1 MTTFQDIVQMC
12 QSDGPYAYDESKKA
26 LFPTFEDWVETVRST
41 HYPEVEPG
49 EIPPQ
54 VNLETSNAF
63 YGALFLTC
71 TIMGVSYMHL
81 INALQKESNRDQE
94 MFLSLARAL
103 GQKLS
108 MQTSDQLDYSDIVTT
123 ALSVPSM
130 QDDATLIESNDAVLA
145 EGAWAA
151 AVSAASCVNSTIN
164 SKCSSIAL
172 TEHEHVTPLDSVFE
186 YFDFAQSKPCTYAG
200 HGKLYSQERL
210 MAANTFLHICA
221 GGHAMYEIRFR
232 YTVVDLLKVSNKSI
246 RAAIDFVRDAEKG
259 PSTRVGVY
267 KLQDEYTQIGVI
279 IDTNEYTF
287 IEKLMGLNP
296 SVEGIADLRQGLNKW
311 MTEYQQGVST
321 TFQYVNPQ
329 VHVCN
334 LQATYMAYNNEV
346 TRTALSLSF
355 MGSSDPLL
363 EDTYF
368 MPEVSIDL
376 TDAPFFKLTVKIS

>member
-1 MTTFQDIVQMC
+1 MC
-12 QSDGPYAYDESKKA
+12 QPEGPWAYDESKKA
-26 LFPTFEDWVETVRST
+26 LFPTFEVWVEAIRST
-41 HYPEVEPG
+41 HYPEVEPD
-49 EIPPQ
+49 EISPQ
-54 VNLETSNAF
+54 VNPETSNAF

-71 TIMGVSYMHL
+71 TAMGVSYVHL
-81 INALQKESNRDQE
+81 TNALQKEPNRSKE
-94 MFLSLARAL
+94 MFFSLARTL

-108 MQTSDQLDYSDIVTT
+108 IITPEHLDYGNIVDIASDMTP
-123 ALSVPSM
+123 AKG
-130 QDDATLIESNDAVLA
+130 DATLIESNDAILA
-145 EGAWAA
+145 EAAWAGA
-151 AVSAASCVNSTIN
+151 LSAASCLSSTIN
-164 SKCSSIAL
+164 TKCSSIAL
-172 TEHEHVTPLDSVFE
+172 TEHDHVTPLDTVFE
-186 YFDFAQSKPCTYAG
+186 YFEFAQSKPCTYAG

-221 GGHAMYEIRFR
+221 GGHAMYDIRFR
-232 YTVVDLLKVSNKSI
+232 YTVVDLAKVSNKSVHT
-246 RAAIDFVRDAEKG
+246 AINFAHDAEKG
-259 PSTRVGVY
+259 PSTRVGAY

-279 IDTNEYTF
+279 IDTSEYTF

-311 MTEYQQGVST
+311 MAEYQQGMSS

-329 VHVCN
+329 VHLCN

-363 EDTYF
+363 EDTFF

-376 TDAPFFKLTVKIS
+376 ADAPFFKLTAKIS